1 MPLQKLVGNIYS
13 VFIEILLWL
22 IPIICIITGIT
33 LGIMIAR
40 DSYLNGNTIIVFI
53 FIPLAGILAGL
64 FAGFLLDVITFGP
77 IIVLLNIRS
86 SLKNIE
92 NK

>member
-13 VFIEILLWL
+13 VFIEIILWL
-22 IPIICIITGIT
+22 IPITGI
-33 LGIMIAR
+33 A
-40 DSYLNGNTIIVFI
+40 
-53 FIPLAGILAGL
+53 AGIISAKEFDLFDGNVVIGFVLGVIAGL
-64 FAGFLLDVITFGP
+64 LLDVIFLGP
-77 IIVLLNIRS
+77 AIIMMNIRS